1 LHTVRSYLGGY
12 DNRLPV
18 AITERISQEIGQ
30 YPAQGQGGR
39 QLGKFTGTVFRQ
51 QLGCLVAPQTGEERM
66 ATKAAEGRPMWGAAS
81 APAFKDID
89 TNGDGSLTP
98 EELTTGQQ
106 SHMRQRGGM
115 GR

>member
-1 LHTVRSYLGGY
+1 MKIPTLKTTALLIAVAYGGAPMPSWSAETPAWGPIPFAAFDR
-12 DNRLPV
+12 DNNGL
-18 AITERISQEIGQ
+18 ISESE
-30 YPAQGQGGR
+30 
-39 QLGKFTGTVFRQ
+39 FN
-51 QLGCLVAPQTGEERM
+51 QTRGERM

-98 EELTTGQQ
+98 DELTAGQQ